1 MTKHKS
7 SQDNETQSKSRRSD
21 FGSYKM
27 TDRDWEGLR
36 FIAEMKFV
44 RFDTLGEYWAPGF
57 APASREPL
65 TPVRQYAVPRHK
77 GGNHRGIPWPAEY
90 TKRMN
95 AVAQVVSRWESKMS
109 YAETWQPFASQP
121 KWVRITAAGLYELG
135 LQWYEIPF
143 PERERIRHDAEHN
156 SHSHC
161 INQVRVA
168 LARGD
173 VSVPRH
179 RWIGEREIEANL
191 PLKEPGMTLPHKP
204 DGYLELL
211 DEGVWEIMR
220 GDRSI
225 ERIPL
230 MQGYRIGIEVE
241 LSRKSYDRLATH
253 VLPSLLEHYDYV
265 WYFCLQDAYQA
276 VVSARRDYVQTD
288 QERKRIRILKLYG
301 DEKG

>member
-1 MTKHKS
+1 M
-7 SQDNETQSKSRRSD
+7 
-21 FGSYKM
+21 
-27 TDRDWEGLR
+27 
-36 FIAEMKFV
+36 
-44 RFDTLGEYWAPGF
+44 
-57 APASREPL
+57 
-65 TPVRQYAVPRHK
+65 
-77 GGNHRGIPWPAEY
+77 
-90 TKRMN
+90 
-95 AVAQVVSRWESKMS
+95 
-109 YAETWQPFASQP
+109 
-121 KWVRITAAGLYELG
+121 
-135 LQWYEIPF
+135 
-143 PERERIRHDAEHN
+143 
-156 SHSHC
+156 
-161 INQVRVA
+161 
-168 LARGD
+168 ARGD

-191 PLKEPGMTLPHKP
+191 PLKEPGVTLPHKP

>member
-27 TDRDWEGLR
+27 TDRDWEGLQ

-95 AVAQVVSRWESKMS
+95 AVSQVVSRWESKMG

-121 KWVRITAAGLYELG
+121 KWVRITEAGLYELG
-135 LQWYEIPF
+135 LQWYE
-143 PERERIRHDAEHN
+143 N
-156 SHSHC
+156 SFSG
-161 INQVRVA
+161 A
-168 LARGD
+168 GTE
-173 VSVPRH
+173 S
-179 RWIGEREIEANL
+179 
-191 PLKEPGMTLPHKP
+191 GMTPNITP
-204 DGYLELL
+204 T
-211 DEGVWEIMR
+211 
-220 GDRSI
+220 
-225 ERIPL
+225 
-230 MQGYRIGIEVE
+230 
-241 LSRKSYDRLATH
+241 AT
-253 VLPSLLEHYDYV
+253 V
-265 WYFCLQDAYQA
+265 
-276 VVSARRDYVQTD
+276 
-288 QERKRIRILKLYG
+288 
-301 DEKG
+301 